1 MSRWTF
7 EELKYLAR
15 KECWEVQEDGGYCV
29 IYTDI
34 EYPVDGEEEGEEEV
48 EEEQQTSEKE
58 DERCGM

>member
-7 EELKYLAR
+7 KELKYLAR
-15 KECWEVQEDGGYCV
+15 KEGWEVQEDEGYCV

-34 EYPVDGEEEGEEEV
+34 EYPVDGEEEV

-58 DERCGM
+58 DERCVI